1 MNADTV
7 QHGSFGVFQV
17 FTVSVDLFSS
27 FFPLVFFFFFFFF
40 VASLSRY
47 NTIHTYDSKG
57 TVFTDLVYIER
68 KTY

>member
-7 QHGSFGVFQV
+7 QHGSSGVFQV
-17 FTVSVDLFSS
+17 FTASVDFFSS
-27 FFPLVFFFFFFFF
+27 FFPLDFFFFF